1 VGGADNPDVVVVG
14 GGPGASAT
22 AIGCARSGL
31 SVTLAHRG
39 QPAHD
44 RPGEAL
50 LPGTEPLLRALGVG
64 DRFAAAD
71 FPRHAGHWS
80 QWEGERRFARY
91 GEDADGPWLG
101 CQARRHTLDSLL
113 LDGAAAVSVDV
124 RVVPVI
130 EPVLDRG
137 RIAGVRLAGGTE
149 LPARIVVD
157 ATGGAHWLAR
167 RLGVAIVDASPRL
180 LAFYGYLSGE
190 LPGDDG
196 CPSIVADQGG
206 WTWLA
211 RVKPAVHQWVRLAL
225 DGSRP
230 PAGWRPPQF
239 QGLSERQPAR
249 GADVSWRWVPACAGA
264 GYFMVG
270 DACAVLDPLSAQ
282 GVLRALMTGMLAGQL
297 IVGICRGSLP
307 EPVAVAYYR
316 DHQRRSFAHGVGA
329 LRSLYAAMPRPPDW
343 ITDSAIVTMREASY
357 GSHGRRAR

>member
-1 VGGADNPDVVVVG
+1 M
-14 GGPGASAT
+14 
-22 AIGCARSGL
+22 
-31 SVTLAHRG
+31 TLAHRG

-64 DRFAAAD
+64 ESFAAAD

-80 QWEGERRFARY
+80 QWEGARRFAPY

-101 CQARRHTLDSLL
+101 YQARRSTFDSLL
-113 LDGAAAVSVDV
+113 LAGAAAVGVDV
-124 RVVPVI
+124 RLAPVI
-130 EPVLDRG
+130 EPVCDGG
-137 RIAGVRLAGGTE
+137 RIAGVRLADGSDLG
-149 LPARIVVD
+149 ARIVVD
-157 ATGGAHWLAR
+157 ASGGAHWLAR
-167 RLGVAIVDASPRL
+167 RLRVTIVAASPRL
-180 LAFYGYLSGE
+180 LAFYAYLSGE
-190 LPGDDG
+190 RPADDG
-196 CPSIVADQGG
+196 CPSIVADEDG

-211 RVKPAVHQWVRLAL
+211 RVKPAVHQWVRLEL

-239 QGLSERQPAR
+239 HGLSERQPAR
-249 GADVSWRWVPACAGA
+249 GADVTWRWVPACAGA

-282 GVLRALMTGMLAGQL
+282 GVLRALMSGMLAAQL

-307 EPVAVAYYR
+307 EQVAVAHYR
-316 DHQRRSFAHGVGA
+316 DHQRRSFAQRVGA

-343 ITDSAIVTMREASY
+343 ITESATVTMGEASY
-357 GSHGRRAR
+357 G